1 MAAQHPSFEELP
13 LDKTGPRGNAWGLWG
28 KDDQLGTM
36 NHLADEIVGQ
46 AARENIK
53 TRTRLSLNWSMK
65 GASYPKF
72 ARKNLDLKL
81 INKAPLKHAH
91 DDEVGFPDPHL
102 TSKAD
107 RDVTVEL
114 QLAVQF
120 TVGWIPTLC
129 LPKRSSQLYYMG
141 RKAEEFAASDH
152 PNSIHYVSA
161 KGIAGRAVFIDWYS
175 WALAQ
180 GLEIDAMSS
189 YEIPF
194 DQIVKTLEFQ
204 NMGLDS
210 LRAGDIIVIRFGY
223 LSQYEN
229 MDVAKREYLDNLYQ
243 TQKPD
248 NIGLKPSEELLRFF
262 WNTKIAAICGD
273 ARSLEVWP
281 CSDKFVEHAPDAYP
295 GLSPEDAEFM
305 RGYEGKTGKKVVKK
319 IDFRLLPIM
328 AVLYLLAHIDRGNI
342 GNAKIEGMDKDLGLV
357 GNQYNIASTIFFVP
371 YIIFEV
377 PSNIVL
383 KKNFQGLVAC
393 RVILGVFEAGF
404 FPGAV
409 FIVSSW
415 YPRHELQQRLAI
427 FYTASAFSGALSGLL
442 AFGIARLDG
451 ARGIAGWRWIFL
463 IEGAWLSDDEKR
475 FVDLRLRLSGERSN
489 TEEGDKFSWK
499 LLFKTMVDWK
509 VLLGIILAW
518 ANSVPNAAFK
528 FTMPQIIKQLGF
540 STAQSQLL
548 TMPPYVCGGIAAWLT
563 GRFSDR
569 LSWRMPFIVGPMS
582 VLLVALAVLFNYSKN
597 VADNVPAMYVGVM
610 LAQIGIYPL
619 LPGISAWTGNN
630 LAPSWKRSIGLAWL
644 LAAGNLGSLVGTNI
658 FLDREGPQYPTGYGV
673 SLGIICL
680 AAAWALLMEFC
691 LWKSNKARAQ
701 LSEAEIRQK
710 YSQEEL
716 DAMGERN
723 PLYKYTL

>member
-1 MAAQHPSFEELP
+1 
-13 LDKTGPRGNAWGLWG
+13 
-28 KDDQLGTM
+28 M
-36 NHLADEIVGQ
+36 NQ
-46 AARENIK
+46 SN
-53 TRTRLSLNWSMK
+53 
-65 GASYPKF
+65 
-72 ARKNLDLKL
+72 
-81 INKAPLKHAH
+81 NKA
-91 DDEVGFPDPHL
+91 
-102 TSKAD
+102 
-107 RDVTVEL
+107 
-114 QLAVQF
+114 
-120 TVGWIPTLC
+120 
-129 LPKRSSQLYYMG
+129 
-141 RKAEEFAASDH
+141 
-152 PNSIHYVSA
+152 
-161 KGIAGRAVFIDWYS
+161 
-175 WALAQ
+175 
-180 GLEIDAMSS
+180 LEPIKVD
-189 YEIPF
+189 
-194 DQIVKTLEFQ
+194 
-204 NMGLDS
+204 
-210 LRAGDIIVIRFGY
+210 
-223 LSQYEN
+223 
-229 MDVAKREYLDNLYQ
+229 
-243 TQKPD
+243 
-248 NIGLKPSEELLRFF
+248 
-262 WNTKIAAICGD
+262 
-273 ARSLEVWP
+273 
-281 CSDKFVEHAPDAYP
+281 DKFVEHAPDAYP

-383 KKNFQGLVAC
+383 KKVRASIWLSFLIICWGIVMTCMGVVQNFQGLVAC

-463 IEGAWLSDDEKR
+463 IEGAVTVAAGLVMPLLIIDTPERAKWLSDDEKR
-475 FVDLRLRLSGERSN
+475 FVDLRLRLSGVRSN

-499 LLFKTMVDWK
+499 LLFKTMIDWK

-548 TMPPYVCGGIAAWLT
+548 TMPPYVCGGIAAWLS

-644 LAAGNLGSLVGTNI
+644 LAAGNLGSLIGTNI

-680 AAAWALLMEFC
+680 AASCALLMEFC

-716 DAMGERN
+716 DAMGEKS

>member
-1 MAAQHPSFEELP
+1 M
-13 LDKTGPRGNAWGLWG
+13 
-28 KDDQLGTM
+28 DQS
-36 NHLADEIVGQ
+36 N
-46 AARENIK
+46 
-53 TRTRLSLNWSMK
+53 
-65 GASYPKF
+65 
-72 ARKNLDLKL
+72 
-81 INKAPLKHAH
+81 NKAL
-91 DDEVGFPDPHL
+91 E
-102 TSKAD
+102 
-107 RDVTVEL
+107 
-114 QLAVQF
+114 
-120 TVGWIPTLC
+120 
-129 LPKRSSQLYYMG
+129 
-141 RKAEEFAASDH
+141 
-152 PNSIHYVSA
+152 SIKV
-161 KGIAGRAVFIDWYS
+161 D
-175 WALAQ
+175 
-180 GLEIDAMSS
+180 
-189 YEIPF
+189 
-194 DQIVKTLEFQ
+194 
-204 NMGLDS
+204 
-210 LRAGDIIVIRFGY
+210 
-223 LSQYEN
+223 
-229 MDVAKREYLDNLYQ
+229 
-243 TQKPD
+243 
-248 NIGLKPSEELLRFF
+248 
-262 WNTKIAAICGD
+262 
-273 ARSLEVWP
+273 
-281 CSDKFVEHAPDAYP
+281 DKFVEHAPDTYSS
-295 GLSPEDAEFM
+295 LSPEDAEFM
-305 RGYEGKTGKKVVKK
+305 RGYEGKA
-319 IDFRLLPIM
+319 DRLSTPPH
-328 AVLYLLAHIDRGNI
+328 LLAHIDRGNI

-383 KKNFQGLVAC
+383 KKVRASIWLSFLIICWGIVMTCMGVVQNFQGLVAC

-409 FIVSSW
+409 FVVSSW
-415 YPRHELQQRLAI
+415 DPRHELQQRLAI

-451 ARGIAGWRWIFL
+451 ARSIAGWRWIFL
-463 IEGAWLSDDEKR
+463 IEGAVTVAAGLVMPLLIIDTPERAKWLSDDEKR
-475 FVDLRLRLSGERSN
+475 FVDLRLRLSGVRSN

-509 VLLGIILAW
+509 VLLGIVLAW

-548 TMPPYVCGGIAAWLT
+548 TMPPYVCGGIAAWLS

-582 VLLVALAVLFNYSKN
+582 ILLVALAVLFNYSKN

-644 LAAGNLGSLVGTNI
+644 LAAGNLGSLIGTNI

-680 AAAWALLMEFC
+680 AAACALLMEFC

-716 DAMGERN
+716 DAMGERS